1 MAART
6 SLRDYQRELAER
18 LKSAET
24 GRFSSK
30 LGLQVGGAG
39 WLVDLQEASEMI
51 PVPAITPVPLTKP
64 WFRGVSNILGNLY
77 TVVDLTAFL
86 GGAPTA
92 LNEHARL
99 LLIGE
104 RFRMLAALLVERSLG
119 LRNPEQFRQVGADA
133 QAAAWTRKEYEDPEG
148 RQWKE
153 LDLPQ
158 LVQHPEF
165 LSVSL

>member
-1 MAART
+1 MAERT

-51 PVPAITPVPLTKP
+51 PVPVITPVPLTKP
-64 WFRGVSNILGNLY
+64 WFRGVSNIRGNLY
-77 TVVDLTAFL
+77 TVVDLPAFL
-86 GGAPTA
+86 GGSPIV
-92 LNEHARL
+92 LNEQARL
-99 LLIGE
+99 LLIGG
-104 RFRMLAALLVERSLG
+104 RFRLAAALLVERSLG
-119 LRNPEQFRQVGADA
+119 LRNPEQLRAVAGDA
-133 QAAAWTRKEYEDPEG
+133 PWARAQYEDPEG
-148 RQWKE
+148 RPWKE

-165 LSVSL
+165 LSVSI